1 MASPNSLKRTC
12 EVAQLDTPS
21 LQERPDE
28 VSRTREVAI
37 QPGYILS
44 SQPDVTTTIPTPERS
59 RTSSAAPST
68 GGSPARDGSIP
79 PVACAASD
87 SSSQPKRRKLTFA
100 EKEVQPLEKQ
110 FKEQQRA
117 EERARKDEEKRIKDE
132 ERRVKEEALK
142 EEKRRRDEEKEEK
155 KKAREAEKQARDE
168 ERKKREAEKKAKED
182 EKAKKEKS
190 QLRLNSFFTI
200 PSLPLDGSGES
211 PLRERVTISR
221 RGSMASLDGLTSV
234 ASSRSASIS
243 PEEILKS
250 EYERKFPPF
259 FIQSHTKL
267 APFNQFPR
275 DEEGLNQSWKHID
288 ESLRGESSG
297 LLVQSTGEVGRTRV
311 SEILYL
317 SSRRLRRR
325 YGRLTSVKDIVARI
339 HGTMGNPIDLAG
351 SKNSSSS
358 QEPLDLLKS
367 TSLKYLRYA
376 EDVRPPYVGTYTKV
390 PQGQSVS
397 KLCRKPFTRAL
408 PATNYDY
415 DSEAEWEEPGE
426 GEDLDSEGE
435 EEVGEEEEVD
445 DMEGFLDDDDAG
457 DGTKGTKRR
466 HMMGDVLPVSTGLC
480 WESSSG
486 SQKLSTVQY
495 GQTLLDLTPFRM
507 DVLLG
512 IYPYPG
518 YPNKWLADTRAVHPQ
533 SSIDPYSASY
543 WPSPST
549 AHISTQ
555 TSNKSTSATMAPPQ
569 RIPLHT
575 VNTSNNQILLPQ
587 HSTDTSSKPSPI
599 TGSSTSK
606 ARKAA
611 TKPLPPELLDDFKQ
625 AVQGSDLT
633 KAGLVEVLKKQ
644 FPKAAKDTIKD
655 TINEIAER
663 VGAKEADK
671 RWRLK

>member
-21 LQERPDE
+21 LQQRPDE

-37 QPGYILS
+37 QPGYILN
-44 SQPDVTTTIPTPERS
+44 SQPDVTTIIPTPERS
-59 RTSSAAPST
+59 RTPSAAPST

-100 EKEVQPLEKQ
+100 EKEVQRLEKQ

-117 EERARKDEEKRIKDE
+117 EERARKDEEKRIKEE

-155 KKAREAEKQARDE
+155 KAAREVEKQVRDE

-182 EKAKKEKS
+182 EKAKKEKA
-190 QLRLNSFFTI
+190 R
-200 PSLPLDGSGES
+200 
-211 PLRERVTISR
+211 
-221 RGSMASLDGLTSV
+221 M

-275 DEEGLNQSWKHID
+275 DEEGLNQSRKHID
-288 ESLRGESSG
+288 EGLRGESSG
-297 LLVQSTGEVGRTRV
+297 LLVQSTGEVGGTRV

-317 SSRRLRRR
+317 SSRKLRRR
-325 YGRLTSVKDIVARI
+325 YGRLISVKDIVARI
-339 HGTMGNPIDLAG
+339 HGTMGNPIDLTS
-351 SKNSSSS
+351 SKNSSSL
-358 QEPLDLLKS
+358 QKPLDLLKS

-390 PQGQSVS
+390 PQEQSVS

-480 WESSSG
+480 WECSSG
-486 SQKLSTVQY
+486 SQKSSTVQY

-512 IYPYPG
+512 IYSYPG
-518 YPNKWLADTRAVHPQ
+518 YPKKYVH
-533 SSIDPYSASY
+533 
-543 WPSPST
+543 T
-549 AHISTQ
+549 STQ
-555 TSNKSTSATMAPPQ
+555 ASNKSTSAAMAPPQ

-575 VNTSNNQILLPQ
+575 VNASNNLLLPQ
-587 HSTDTSSKPSPI
+587 PSTDTSSKPSPI

-611 TKPLPPELLDDFKQ
+611 TKPLPSELLDDFKR